1 MKKSNKLI
9 SFETFQE
16 KYVGTQDSKLRLDF
30 DAHANQALV
39 GVLIT
44 QMRKS
49 ANMTQAQLA
58 EKIHNKQ
65 EYISRIESGKSDI
78 RLSTL
83 LKIMHIL
90 NFKLQAVNQSA

>member
-1 MKKSNKLI
+1 MKDSNNLI

-16 KYVGTQDSKLRLDF
+16 KYIGIKDSKLRIDF
-30 DAHANQALV
+30 DAHANQALL
-39 GVLIT
+39 GTLIS

-49 ANMTQAQLA
+49 ANMTQEQLA
-58 EKIHNKQ
+58 QKIHNKQ

-83 LKIMHIL
+83 LKILHIL
-90 NFKLQAVNQSA
+90 NFKLQAVKQER

>member
-1 MKKSNKLI
+1 MSKSDKLI
-9 SFETFQE
+9 SFESFQE
-16 KYVGTQDSKLRLDF
+16 KYIGAQDSKLRLDF
-30 DAHANQALV
+30 DAHADQALL

-49 ANMTQAQLA
+49 ANMTQQQLA

-83 LKIMHIL
+83 LKIMHVL
-90 NFKLQAVNQSA
+90 NFRLQAVSQNS